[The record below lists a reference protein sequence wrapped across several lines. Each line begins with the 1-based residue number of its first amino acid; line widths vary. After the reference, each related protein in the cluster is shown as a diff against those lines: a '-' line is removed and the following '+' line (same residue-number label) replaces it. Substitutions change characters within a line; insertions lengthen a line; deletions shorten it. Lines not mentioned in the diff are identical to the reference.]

1 MYEIL
6 FIYLFFF
13 WTNIKNFSSYIP
25 YRWLSTESLDQLAPH
40 LLNGRPNT
48 YTYTK
53 ALAEQLILEECKD
66 FPVAVVRPAIVL
78 NSESEPIPGWIDNVN
93 GPSGISLLGG
103 LGILRCVNWNY
114 YAIADFV
121 PVDKVVNSMIAIGWS
136 VACERRLELIIT

>member
-1 MYEIL
+1 L
-6 FIYLFFF
+6 
-13 WTNIKNFSSYIP
+13 T
-25 YRWLSTESLDQLAPH
+25 PH

-78 NSESEPIPGWIDNVN
+78 NSELEPIPGWIDNVN
-93 GPSGISLLGG
+93 GPAGITVLAG
-103 LGILRCVNWNY
+103 LGILRCINWNY

-121 PVDKVVNSMIAIGWS
+121 PVDKVVNSLIAIGWS
-136 VACERRLELIIT
+136 VACEKRLELIIT